1 MSDPNS
7 DLPDEQETAF
17 LREAWVTAQ
26 MARTTKIL
34 TLSVG
39 AIGFL
44 VTLLTTFGAT
54 GPQLVIYGLAAL
66 AFGCALIASVVILE
80 RNPKK
85 IEEVFAGKR
94 ERDSV
99 MDTTDWVRVIC
110 FGLGVTL
117 TAVIGIMYAINPPP
131 KSEQVMGEDKEEK
144 TSQSKPD
151 RETSDDSSRVDEQR
165 SFSNI
170 GNLRPDSSDDSN
182 EAGGNGEGGDGDAG
196 SEDGEN

>member
-1 MSDPNS
+1 MGDPDD

-17 LREAWVTAQ
+17 LREAWASAQ

-34 TLSVG
+34 TLSAG
-39 AIGFL
+39 AVGFL

-54 GPQLVIYGLAAL
+54 NGQLVVYAAAAL
-66 AFGCALIASVVILE
+66 AFGASLVACIVILE

-99 MDTTDWVRVIC
+99 MDAADWVRVTG
-110 FGLGVTL
+110 FGLGVFL
-117 TAVIGIMYAINPPP
+117 TAVIGVMYAMNPPP
-131 KSEQVMGEDKEEK
+131 KSDQVMGEDGEEK
-144 TSQSKPD
+144 TSQNGAS
-151 RETSDDSSRVDEQR
+151 RETSGDSSGSDEQR

-170 GNLRPDSSDDSN
+170 GNLRPDSADSDTN
-182 EAGGNGEGGDGDAG
+182 ETSGNEGGDSG
-196 SEDGEN
+196 SGEGED